1 MKLAAVV
8 AVAVVVWS
16 GASAAQERPRDG
28 VTLPQVVKEVKP
40 HYPREVMGEGV
51 QGSVVLNVVVR
62 ADGTVGEVD
71 VTKALHPKLDESAVA
86 AARQWLFNPG
96 QKEGK
101 PVDVAVE
108 IEMTF
113 MLK

>member
-51 QGSVVLNVVVR
+51 QGSVVLNVVDRSDERAWWGGRFGSNNAAGSLRTVCRIQRGLPRGLGVAGVR
-62 ADGTVGEVD
+62 RRGLVR
-71 VTKALHPKLDESAVA
+71 L
-86 AARQWLFNPG
+86 
-96 QKEGK
+96 
-101 PVDVAVE
+101 
-108 IEMTF
+108 
-113 MLK
+113 